1 MKNIIALTIPIFF
14 LLSCKQTKNESEKT
28 YNQTK
33 TADTIIEIVKLTI
46 NPKSFKLSSLPETV
60 EIEMKNK
67 TNDTITTDDHYQIE
81 KLEEDKWINILP
93 KNMTFYDIGYDL
105 KPLDNKI
112 FEEKLLKNEISYN
125 SGKYRVVKYYLKPDY
140 QKTREKN
147 NVYAEFEIE

>member
-1 MKNIIALTIPIFF
+1 MKKIIALTIPIFF

-33 TADTIIEIVKLTI
+33 TEDKIVELTI
-46 NPKSFKLSSLPETV
+46 EPKTFKLSSLPETV
-60 EIEMKNK
+60 EIKMKNK
-67 TNDTITTDDHYQIE
+67 TSDTITTGDYYQIE
-81 KLEEDKWINILP
+81 KLEEDKWINISP
-93 KNMTFYDIGYDL
+93 KDITFYDIGYDL

-125 SGKYRVVKYYLKPDY
+125 SGKYRVEKYYARPNH
-140 QKTREKN
+140 QKTKEKN

>member
-1 MKNIIALTIPIFF
+1 MKKIIALTIPIFF

-33 TADTIIEIVKLTI
+33 IEDTSNGIVELMI
-46 NPKSFKLSSLPETV
+46 NSKSFKLSSLPETV
-60 EIEMKNK
+60 EIEMMNK
-67 TNDTITTDDHYQIE
+67 TSDTITTGDFYQIE
-81 KLEEDKWINILP
+81 ILKEDKWINISP
-93 KNMTFYDIGYDL
+93 KDITFYEIGYDL

-125 SGKYRVVKYYLKPDY
+125 SGKYRVEKYYARPNH
-140 QKTREKN
+140 QKTKEKN